1 MYRVLLDTLAN
12 GCKRIYIIRKR
23 YSLYFFGGG
32 SEWMFIHR
40 LALSELFLVIDYLRC
55 KSCRS
60 TLPWLHSRRVKARDE
75 DARTVCMK
83 EGWTSGTTS
92 RHTHPSGIENRPG

>member
-23 YSLYFFGGG
+23 YSLYSFGGG
-32 SEWMFIHR
+32 RNGCSST
-40 LALSELFLVIDYLRC
+40 ALSELFLVIDYLRC

-83 EGWTSGTTS
+83 EHWTSGTTS

>member
-40 LALSELFLVIDYLRC
+40 LVRAVPSYRLFALQELQKHFAVAALQ
-55 KSCRS
+55 
-60 TLPWLHSRRVKARDE
+60 
-75 DARTVCMK
+75 
-83 EGWTSGTTS
+83 TSQS
-92 RHTHPSGIENRPG
+92 